1 MEDFDKGK
9 FETLMNATASMYN
22 RTPSD
27 GTQLMMY
34 FNALNRFS
42 FQDVQTGFNAH
53 IQNPDN
59 GQFFPKPADII
70 RYMDGGSETQAGA
83 AWTKVDKSIRTV
95 GPYQNIVFDDRI
107 IHAVIADMGGWILM
121 CGTSDQEY
129 PFKKNEF
136 VKRYTGYRSRPPEDY
151 PRLLGGIAQ
160 QTNDMRKLGTI
171 EAPVIIG
178 SMEDAR
184 LTYSGGSESGKKT
197 VHRISMAELTGKPE
211 NAIADQSKP
220 LEGDLKAMLTNLEDG
235 DVLFIDEIHRLSP

>member
-1 MEDFDKGK
+1 MEINDKGN

-42 FQDVQTGFNAH
+42 FEDVKAGFNAH
-53 IQNPDN
+53 MQNPDN

-70 RYMDGGSETQAGA
+70 KYMDGGSETQAGS

-151 PRLLGGIAQ
+151 PRLAQ
-160 QTNDMRKLGTI
+160 QSNDMRKLGTI

-178 SMEDAR
+178 DMDAAR

-197 VHRISMAELTGKPE
+197 VHRISMAELTGNAE
-211 NAIADQSKP
+211 NVIEDQSKP
-220 LEGDLKAMLTNLEDG
+220 LEGDLKAMLAGL
-235 DVLFIDEIHRLSP
+235 IK